1 MDHAFLL
8 TGELSYRMID
18 VMTISNSTFFEII
31 GRELYIDLITIDEG
45 DIALTHVTRD
55 VAKDDHTIITEF
67 LT

>member
-1 MDHAFLL
+1 
-8 TGELSYRMID
+8 MID